1 MYKINKSSQK
11 IIERMLGKQYKD
23 IVNMDSDDEIAYIQK
38 KNNRKLKFSNL
49 VDKRKVG
56 RGNPLLSRRRV
67 KTIDKVNKGLSR
79 IR

>member
-1 MYKINKSSQK
+1 
-11 IIERMLGKQYKD
+11 MLGKQYED
-23 IVNMDSDDEIAYIQK
+23 IVNMDSDDEISYIQK
-38 KNNRKLKFSNL
+38 KNNRKLIFSNL

>member
-1 MYKINKSSQK
+1 
-11 IIERMLGKQYKD
+11 MLGKQYED

>member
-1 MYKINKSSQK
+1 
-11 IIERMLGKQYKD
+11 MLGKQYED
-23 IVNMDSDDEIAYIQK
+23 IVNMDSDDEISYIQK
-38 KNNRKLKFSNL
+38 KNNRKLIFSDL

>member
-1 MYKINKSSQK
+1 MYKISRSSQK
-11 IIERMLGKQYKD
+11 ILETMLGKQYED

-56 RGNPLLSRRRV
+56 RGNPLLSRKRV